1 MRGLGR
7 RAEERERRQ
16 LSVGLS
22 LNPDEAG
29 ALPAAA
35 FDEDQRV
42 GWLLSVLKERVSGAG
57 LMWKLLKLMPEEDR
71 AREEKG
77 EHEWLSGH
85 CRVLFAIGA
94 ASWVPLRTCR
104 LLVLLA
110 VFHLHATRLARR
122 CVVCILVGG
131 GH

>member
-1 MRGLGR
+1 MQEQ
-7 RAEERERRQ
+7 RAKEAAKKKKKGGCCAAFLESEERERRQ

-42 GWLLSVLKERVSGAG
+42 GWLLSVLKERVAGAG

-71 AREEKG
+71 PHNSEGQRSRETSSIK
-77 EHEWLSGH
+77 
-85 CRVLFAIGA
+85 
-94 ASWVPLRTCR
+94 
-104 LLVLLA
+104 
-110 VFHLHATRLARR
+110 
-122 CVVCILVGG
+122 
-131 GH
+131 